1 MNIQID
7 DREDN
12 RRIASAVKFFTFQ
25 EYVKGTNA
33 YHGNLNHISVEKLPI
48 GDYIFDK
55 KVAFEYKTPSDAIN
69 SIMDGR
75 LFKQA
80 EQMNQYP
87 FSFVIIVGNV
97 AEEINRRNEPKYYNR
112 YNKLR
117 SFTLKNYLGALARL
131 YTYTKVIH
139 VDNNQQAWIL
149 MGFLV
154 SKLLEDK
161 SVKPL
166 DKPSFKLTDP
176 IASFLGLIYVSDK
189 QRVTSKQAVLIREH
203 LHLKTLQDLCNVE
216 YEDLVGIKGIGSKT
230 ARAVMEA
237 IK

>member
-1 MNIQID
+1 MEIMID
-7 DREDN
+7 NREDN
-12 RRIASAVKFFTFQ
+12 RRIASAVKYYTHA
-25 EYVKGTNA
+25 EYDKNA
-33 YHGNLNHISVEKLPI
+33 HEYHGNLNHVFIEKLSI
-48 GDYIFDK
+48 ADYVFDK
-55 KVAFEYKTPSDAIN
+55 KVVFEYKTPSDMVN

-75 LFKQA
+75 VFKQA

-87 FSFVIIVGNV
+87 HSFVIIVGNV
-97 AEEINRRNEPKYYNR
+97 ADEINRRNEPKYYNK
-112 YNKLR
+112 YNKFR
-117 SFTLKNYLGALARL
+117 TFTLKNYLGALARL

-149 MGFLV
+149 MDYLV

-161 SVKPL
+161 TIQAL

-176 IASFLGLIYVSDK
+176 IASFLGLIYVNDK

-203 LHLKTLQDLCNVE
+203 LHLKTLQDLVNIE

-230 ARAVMEA
+230 ARKIMEC

>member
-1 MNIQID
+1 MNLQID
-7 DREDN
+7 NREDN
-12 RRIASAVKFFTFQ
+12 RRIASCVKF
-25 EYVKGTNA
+25 YTNKTYKTDVTE
-33 YHGNLNHISVEKLPI
+33 YHGNLNHLSIKTLPI
-48 GDYIFDK
+48 GDYVFEK
-55 KVAFEYKTPSDAIN
+55 RVAFEYKTPSDIIN

-75 LFKQA
+75 VFKQA

-97 AEEINRRNEPKYYNR
+97 AEEINRRNEPKYYNK
-112 YNKLR
+112 YNKIR

-131 YTYTKVIH
+131 YTYSKVIH

-149 MGFLV
+149 MDYLV
-154 SKLLEDK
+154 SKLLEDN
-161 SVKPL
+161 SVQAL

-176 IASFLGLIYVSDK
+176 IASFLGLIYVNDK

-203 LHLKTLQDLCNVE
+203 LHLKTLQDLVNVE

-230 ARAVMEA
+230 ARKIMEC